1 MPELPEVEVTMR
13 GIKPALKDTVINAV
27 WFDDKRLRE
36 PFSPDLKRL
45 EGAVVL
51 DVKRR
56 AKYIVVKTSQGSLL
70 IHLGMTGHL
79 SMLKDPSDL
88 SESSRKLHDHFE
100 LALNNGIV
108 IRYNDSRRFGLIH
121 YYPQDES
128 PYEGDYL
135 RDLGPEPLED
145 DFTADYLYGALSKR
159 KKAVKLAIM
168 DARVV
173 VGVGNIYASEVLFLS
188 RINPKRRACS
198 LSKAECE
205 LLCRE
210 IKKTLAR
217 SIEKGGTTI
226 INFQGADGKM
236 GYFVQDLNVY
246 GHAGKPCPVC
256 ANTILQEVIG
266 QRSTYYCPVCQH

>member
-13 GIKPALKDTVINAV
+13 GIKPALMDTVINAV
-27 WFDDKRLRE
+27 WFDDKKLRE
-36 PFSPDLKRL
+36 PFSPDLEKL
-45 EGAVVL
+45 AGARVL

-56 AKYIVVKTSQGSLL
+56 AKYIVVTTSQGSLL

-79 SMLKDPSDL
+79 SVLRVPSDL
-88 SESSRKLHDHFE
+88 SENSRKLHDHFE
-100 LALNNGIV
+100 LVLNNGVV

-121 YYPQDES
+121 YYAQGES
-128 PYEGDYL
+128 PYEGEYL
-135 RDLGPEPLED
+135 KDLGPEPLED
-145 DFTADYLYGALSKR
+145 DFTADYLFEVLSKR

-168 DARVV
+168 DAKVV

-188 RINPKRRACS
+188 HINPKRRSCS

-205 LLCRE
+205 LLCKE
-210 IKKTLAR
+210 IKTTLAR

-246 GHAGKPCPVC
+246 GHAGKSCPVC
-256 ANTILQEVIG
+256 GNTILQEVIG
-266 QRSTYYCPVCQH
+266 QRSTYYCPVCQR

>member
-13 GIKPALKDTVINAV
+13 GIKPALKDAVINTV
-27 WFDDKRLRE
+27 WFDDKKLRE
-36 PFSPDLKRL
+36 PFSLDLKNL
-45 EGAVVL
+45 EGAAVL

-56 AKYIVVKTSQGSLL
+56 AKYIVVKTTQGSLL

-79 SMLKDPSDL
+79 SVLRAPSDL
-88 SESSRKLHDHFE
+88 CESSRKLHDHFE
-100 LALNNGIV
+100 LVLDNGVV

-121 YYPQDES
+121 YYPQNES
-128 PYEGDYL
+128 PYEGEYL
-135 RDLGPEPLED
+135 KDLGPEPLED
-145 DFTADYLYGALSKR
+145 DFSPVYLFDALSKR

-188 RINPKRRACS
+188 RINPNRGS
-198 LSKAECE
+198 NTITQAECE
-205 LLCRE
+205 LLCSE
-210 IKKTLAR
+210 IKTTLAR

-256 ANTILQEVIG
+256 GSTILQEVIG
-266 QRSTYYCPVCQH
+266 QRSTYYCPVCQR